1 MICVCSA
8 VSGEEITVFDAEEF
22 QSKTV
27 KDLKQRLSTQIHCS
41 RFRQRL
47 YVQNDELQDDEVLE
61 KLVNRNLQLV
71 ILEFWPEEFSV
82 QAMLYACQRNQPDYL
97 EELLRRPHVPNV
109 KCPEG
114 WTLLHH
120 AAENGNLECVNLL
133 LEAGAKS
140 DEMPEDG
147 GTPLHLAAWGGYVEI
162 VDKLLDARADKD
174 KIAGIEGEPTP
185 ILLAAEAGHVDI
197 VSLLLQVGVD
207 KDAATK
213 DSGQTSLHFAASQGN
228 LQLTQLLLEFGVDT
242 KKITNGSSQNTGA
255 TALHAAAWNGHL
267 EIVSLLLDHGAEKDA
282 PTSDN
287 GETPLHY
294 AARRGHVEIAKVL
307 LEAGADKDRVT
318 TDNCATPLHAAA
330 CNRRPAVVELL
341 LEKGADKEKATTQ
354 GETAWQLAKTMFDD
368 STLTVFQSHSERSSG
383 KGMLLSFKI
392 DYLCLTVV
400 HLTLVLMICWT
411 CLKAQVI
418 LHDFTCVRLV
428 VMYWCL
434 MIYNAFRAGTGIS
447 SDLLP
452 WSALVVACGKASQ
465 WQQAVQIGA
474 GDGSREIQVHHH
486 IDMKYS
492 TIVIHF
498 DYFIATHH
506 VQNGILRHQW
516 MNNS

>member
-47 YVQNDELQDDEVLE
+47 YEMNENATELQDDEVLE
-61 KLVNRNLQLV
+61 CKLPRNVQLV
-71 ILEFWPEEFSV
+71 ILEFWPEEKV

-255 TALHAAAWNGHL
+255 TAIHAAAWNGHL

-368 STLTVFQSHSERSSG
+368 STLSVFQSHSERSSG

-392 DYLCLTVV
+392 DYLCLYNCGSS
-400 HLTLVLMICWT
+400 HLGF
-411 CLKAQVI
+411 
-418 LHDFTCVRLV
+418 D
-428 VMYWCL
+428 
-434 MIYNAFRAGTGIS
+434 
-447 SDLLP
+447 DLLNLLESP
-452 WSALVVACGKASQ
+452 G
-465 WQQAVQIGA
+465 
-474 GDGSREIQVHHH
+474 H
-486 IDMKYS
+486 S
-492 TIVIHF
+492 T
-498 DYFIATHH
+498 
-506 VQNGILRHQW
+506 
-516 MNNS
+516 

>member
-47 YVQNDELQDDEVLE
+47 YENVQNAELQDDEVLE
-61 KLVNRNLQLV
+61 KLPSRNLQLV
-71 ILEFWPEEFSV
+71 ILEFWPEEKIPV

-197 VSLLLQVGVD
+197 VSLLMQVGVD

-213 DSGQTSLHFAASQGN
+213 DSGQTSLHFAASQGD

-354 GETAWQLAKTMFDD
+354 GETAWQLAKMFDD

-400 HLTLVLMICWT
+400 HLTLVLMIC
-411 CLKAQVI
+411 
-418 LHDFTCVRLV
+418 
-428 VMYWCL
+428 
-434 MIYNAFRAGTGIS
+434 
-447 SDLLP
+447 
-452 WSALVVACGKASQ
+452 
-465 WQQAVQIGA
+465 
-474 GDGSREIQVHHH
+474 
-486 IDMKYS
+486 
-492 TIVIHF
+492 
-498 DYFIATHH
+498 
-506 VQNGILRHQW
+506 
-516 MNNS
+516 